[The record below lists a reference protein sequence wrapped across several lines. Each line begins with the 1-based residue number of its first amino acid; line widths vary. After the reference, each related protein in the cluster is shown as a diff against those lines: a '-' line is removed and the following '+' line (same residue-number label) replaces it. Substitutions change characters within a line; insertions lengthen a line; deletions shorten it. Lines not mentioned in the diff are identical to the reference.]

1 MTQLG
6 ILGCD
11 IKNWDDKFIGKNSFF
26 CPDKKILKIWEKYL
40 LAIRKARGNDKKKIL
55 KVFGKS
61 KAAKKDV
68 QTAVNTIRSL
78 GIEEEVRKKALQY
91 ATKATK
97 SLDSYSGSDKNEMV
111 SLLDFV
117 VKRSL

>member
-1 MTQLG
+1 MSEETK
-6 ILGCD
+6 D
-11 IKNWDDKFIGKNSFF
+11 SKNKEAV
-26 CPDKKILKIWEKYL
+26 KKTT
-40 LAIRKARGNDKKKIL
+40 KAAEPKAAKKTT
-55 KVFGKS
+55 KS

>member
-1 MTQLG
+1 M
-6 ILGCD
+6 
-11 IKNWDDKFIGKNSFF
+11 
-26 CPDKKILKIWEKYL
+26 
-40 LAIRKARGNDKKKIL
+40 

-61 KAAKKDV
+61 NAAKKDV

-91 ATKATK
+91 ATKATR
-97 SLDSYSGSDKNEMV
+97 SLVSYSGNDKKDMV